1 MPLVH
6 INLRKGKSREYI
18 KSIADGVHQ
27 ALAESYNVPA
37 DDRFQLIRQYDADE
51 FIYDADY
58 LGVHRTD
65 DLVIIQ
71 ITAGSWRDTETKQRL
86 YQTIVANLTR
96 ATGIRAE
103 DVFVSLV
110 GVGKDDWSFGN
121 GQAQYIK

>member
-1 MPLVH
+1 MPLVQ

-18 KSIADGVHQ
+18 KAIADGVHQ
-27 ALAESYNVPA
+27 ALAGSYNVPA
-37 DDRFQLIRQYDADE
+37 DDRFQLIRQFDADE

-96 ATGIRAE
+96 ATGIRQE

>member
-18 KSIADGVHQ
+18 KAVADGVHQ